1 MVTVATAAAAV
12 AATAA
17 ADLGAPGLAVKGRT
31 DWVGL
36 EARLTNWG
44 AVLPTGL
51 LLGEAGGVLP
61 WGCRV
66 AGGRVVG
73 GALRVSRGLGSCDVG
88 RAGLVSAALVGWGL
102 LEAGSGLEAAVAL
115 GGSGLVVL
123 VVVDVTGFLAAVVV
137 AGLLTSFLAG
147 PVGLGACAVVVLPV
161 EGAVV
166 PTLEAAGLLEPAA
179 AGLDVP
185 INNPV

>member
-1 MVTVATAAAAV
+1 MATVATAAAAV
-12 AATAA
+12 AATAAAAGMA

-36 EARLTNWG
+36 EACLTDWEM
-44 AVLPTGL
+44 VLPTGL

-73 GALRVSRGLGSCDVG
+73 GALRVGRGLGSCDLG
-88 RAGLVSAALVGWGL
+88 RAGLVSVALVGWGL

-123 VVVDVTGFLAAVVV
+123 VVADVAGFLAAAVV
-137 AGLLTSFLAG
+137 AGLLTS
-147 PVGLGACAVVVLPV
+147 VT
-161 EGAVV
+161 EQK
-166 PTLEAAGLLEPAA
+166 
-179 AGLDVP
+179 
-185 INNPV
+185 